1 MNLGDGFSVTSDY
14 NLDSFNDG
22 DTYTTTG
29 YDDELDI
36 PDFLDELDSD
46 GGVAAVFAFVFAFLG
61 IFLGTILVLYI
72 YNGIVTMKIFGKAN
86 HKNPWAGW
94 VPYYNIYVLS
104 EVSGYPGYMGLISAF
119 APMVPLVGA
128 IASLVI
134 RILILHKLSLSFGH
148 DAGFTVGLVLL
159 NPIFMGILAFGK
171 SEYVGPGGD
180 SKVKP
185 EWAN

>member
-1 MNLGDGFSVTSDY
+1 MNLGDDYSITSDY
-14 NLDSFNDG
+14 SLDDFYDG

-29 YDDELDI
+29 YDDVPEMPDYFKDLD
-36 PDFLDELDSD
+36 PD
-46 GGVAAVFAFVFAFLG
+46 GGAATIFAIIMAMLG
-61 IFLGTILVLYI
+61 FILVTVIILYI
-72 YNGIVTMKIFGKAN
+72 YNGIVCTKIFKKAN

-119 APMVPLVGA
+119 APMVPFVGA